1 MNLTF
6 SAICI
11 FGLMFLSCSHTP
23 DCITVKEREI
33 KIRWGEV
40 FINQKVFDGYELDA
54 NAILYRNS
62 GFINSKSDDLKP
74 IGNADPELYCTLLLR
89 IRDEFLKVQA
99 LNAPG
104 DTSRYVEYIDP
115 ANNTSVRALWNPR
128 FKTYLSEGFRG
139 IYDSLQIFTK
149 INNP

>member
-1 MNLTF
+1 MKL
-6 SAICI
+6 SALVICI
-11 FGLMFLSCSHTP
+11 IGLSLISCRTTP
-23 DCITVKEREI
+23 DCISEKDRDL

-40 FINQKVFDGYELDA
+40 FITQKVFDGYELDA
-54 NAILYRNS
+54 EAKLYRNS
-62 GFINSKSDDLKP
+62 GFTNIKGDDLKLL
-74 IGNADPELYCTLLLR
+74 GNVDKELYCTLLLR

-115 ANNTSVRALWNPR
+115 ANNISVRALWNPR

-139 IYDSLQIFTK
+139 IYDSLQIFTR